1 MFVKMP
7 GTAYPYNVYGIKVPG
22 YTTSSTEAE
31 GDTLFRCQA
40 TGGRT
45 SSFSNV
51 SDLAFKNKHIRGRG
65 QVLSPLSPLSPLE
78 PLSPFQPFQP
88 FCLFRPLLLAPCSLL
103 SALCLV
109 RNYI

>member
-40 TGGRT
+40 TGGRS

-65 QVLSPLSPLSPLE
+65 QKKNAQAIARALKLNK
-78 PLSPFQPFQP
+78 PFFT
-88 FCLFRPLLLAPCSLL
+88 
-103 SALCLV
+103 
-109 RNYI
+109 

>member
-7 GTAYPYNVYGIKVPG
+7 GTAYPYNIYGIKVPG

-40 TGGRT
+40 TGGRS

-51 SDLAFKNKHIRGRG
+51 SDLAFKNKHIRGGGR
-65 QVLSPLSPLSPLE
+65 VLQEQKMGDGLSIQRMILDSE
-78 PLSPFQPFQP
+78 VSHW
-88 FCLFRPLLLAPCSLL
+88 
-103 SALCLV
+103 
-109 RNYI
+109 

>member
-31 GDTLFRCQA
+31 GDTAFRCQA
-40 TGGRT
+40 TGGGP

-65 QVLSPLSPLSPLE
+65 RNQQGITNKE
-78 PLSPFQPFQP
+78 G
-88 FCLFRPLLLAPCSLL
+88 
-103 SALCLV
+103 V
-109 RNYI
+109 RSEE

>member
-31 GDTLFRCQA
+31 GDTVFRCQA
-40 TGGRT
+40 TGGGS

-65 QVLSPLSPLSPLE
+65 RKIQ
-78 PLSPFQPFQP
+78 
-88 FCLFRPLLLAPCSLL
+88 
-103 SALCLV
+103 
-109 RNYI
+109 